1 MKTSGVVAVLFA
13 VPVLAIPAAAQETGR
28 GAAADPCASPTIV
41 GTGKADRLLG
51 TPGPDVIDGRGG
63 RDKIQGRGGGDILCG
78 GEGADLMLGGPGND
92 QLYGGR
98 DQEVE
103 DLEDGNYYWGDSLA
117 GGPGDD
123 LLDVGDDPRTSDVQD
138 VLDFGSSAAGVVVD
152 LPGGTATGDGS
163 DVIVGPVQSVK
174 GSDHADHIIGTDLG
188 EDLEPGRGAD
198 IVEAGGGED
207 WVIVGETVRNYEDQ
221 GGNVIDGGAGDD
233 SISGGGPGDR
243 FIGGE
248 GDDFLGGRGAREIL
262 GGPGRDTLH
271 DELRWHA
278 PGTFDGGPGLDSLT
292 INAPREWRGTD
303 AAVLAGRLDL
313 AAGTAWFRSSS
324 RSMRLTTPGLENAT
338 IESVGRWTVTGTAGR
353 NVLYVHSFDGGRA
366 VLIGGAGDDELS
378 GTPRGDVFRGGSG
391 QDAAWG
397 RGGRDRFASIER
409 RLP

>member
-28 GAAADPCASPTIV
+28 GAAAEPCASPTVV
-41 GTGKADRLLG
+41 GTGKADRLVG

-63 RDKIQGRGGGDILCG
+63 RDKIQGRGGDDILCG
-78 GEGADLMLGGPGND
+78 GEGADLLLGGPGND

-98 DQEVE
+98 DHEVE

-123 LLDVGDDPRTSDVQD
+123 LLDVGDDPRTTDVQD
-138 VLDFGSSAAGVVVD
+138 VLDFTSSAGGVVVD
-152 LPGGTATGDGS
+152 LPGRTATGDGS
-163 DVIVGPVQSVK
+163 DVIVGPVQSVM
-174 GSDHADHIIGTDLG
+174 GSDHADHIIGTDLS
-188 EDLEPGRGAD
+188 EELEPGLGAD
-198 IVEAGGGED
+198 VVEAGGGED
-207 WVIVGETVRNYEDQ
+207 WVIVGDWVHNSEDQ

-233 SISGGGPGDR
+233 NISGGGRGDR
-243 FIGGE
+243 FTGGE
-248 GDDFLGGRGAREIL
+248 GNDYLEGRGAREIL
-262 GGPGRDTLH
+262 GGPGRDTISDH
-271 DELRWHA
+271 LRWGA
-278 PGTFDGGPGLDSLT
+278 PGVFSGGPGVDALT
-292 INAPREWRGTD
+292 LSAPGKWRGTG

-313 AAGTAWFRSSS
+313 SAGTAWYRSRT
-324 RSMRLTTPGLENAT
+324 RSARLTTAALENAT

-366 VLIGGAGDDELS
+366 VLIGRAGDDELS
-378 GTPRGDVFRGGSG
+378 GTPRGDVFRGGAG
-391 QDAAWG
+391 QDTAWG